1 MSENSVG
8 TMGTVYDFNKLA
20 YEKVKGPEQR
30 KREMLANIGMWF
42 SSDPKFKYFMF
53 LCRELSDYTIF
64 NFESFNYSKAK
75 EELEEL
81 IHERG
86 ELLDIVYNHN
96 NDTYEIWMRTK
107 SDNQIHMYMLFDCN
121 DFIITI

>member
-20 YEKVKGPEQR
+20 YEKVKVPEQR

-42 SSDPKFKYFMF
+42 SSDPKYFMF